1 MPSNNPTN
9 AALDVRDTAS
19 NGDGWTNVVASNGA
33 TYSYKYV
40 GGNQPANNGSILYS
54 VGGGNAATTLVFATT
69 TDTRYQFASI
79 TFTDDNAEQLS
90 PHGEAERT
98 RVIKDRCTAAIDAQ
112 YHVLVLDTQV
122 NATIPCD
129 PMIKNQ

>member
-40 GGNQPANNGSILYS
+40 GGNQPANNGSILNF
-54 VGGGNAATTLVFATT
+54 VGGNQAITTLVFATT
-69 TDTRYQFASI
+69 DLRYQFASI
-79 TFTDDNAEQLS
+79 TFTDDNADQLS
-90 PHGEAERT
+90 THGKAERT
-98 RVIKDRCTAAIDAQ
+98 RVINDRCTAAIDAR
-112 YHVLVLDTQV
+112 YHVLVLDTKV